1 MNTLLLGTAEQ
12 QPLFYAIG
20 LGIVV
25 VAVGV
30 IILAKHLESKYATKR
45 HNKDFQKAYEIDQK
59 TSRRSAPKK
68 TEKKPEY
75 TRVEAY

>member
-1 MNTLLLGTAEQ
+1 MNVLLLGTAEQ

-20 LGIVV
+20 LGIVI

-30 IILAKHLESKYATKR
+30 VILAKHLESKYATKY
-45 HNKDFQKAYEIDQK
+45 HTKDFEKAYKE
-59 TSRRSAPKK
+59 SEENARRSALKK